1 MRDVSA
7 DASSTAAWRGG
18 SGETGDEVV
27 AFGGVPLRRN
37 RDGSW
42 SEPRYPAVC
51 VNGHELGP
59 YRVTIG
65 VRHCRCGILHRTAQC
80 NECGAT
86 YYLPRPGDRCE
97 STALDGRH
105 G

>member
-1 MRDVSA
+1 MSA
-7 DASSTAAWRGG
+7 DASSTAGPGRGADEAG
-18 SGETGDEVV
+18 AEVV
-27 AFGGVPLRRN
+27 GVGGVPLRRN
-37 RDGSW
+37 RDGGW
-42 SEPRYPAVC
+42 AEPRYPAVC

-65 VRHCRCGILHRTAQC
+65 VSHCRCGILHRTAQC

-86 YYLPRPGDRCE
+86 YYLPRPGDVCE
-97 STALDGRH
+97 SVALDGRH

>member
-1 MRDVSA
+1 MSA
-7 DASSTAAWRGG
+7 DASKTVGPGRGADAPG
-18 SGETGDEVV
+18 PEVV
-27 AFGGVPLRRN
+27 VVGGVPLRRN

-42 SEPRYPAVC
+42 SEPSYPAVC
-51 VNGHELGP
+51 TNGHALGP

-65 VRHCRCGILHRTAQC
+65 VSHCRCGILHRTAQC

-86 YYLPRPGDRCE
+86 YYLPRPGDGCE
-97 STALDGRH
+97 ATALDGRH

>member
-1 MRDVSA
+1 MSA
-7 DASSTAAWRGG
+7 DASKTAGPGRGADAPG
-18 SGETGDEVV
+18 AEVV
-27 AFGGVPLRRN
+27 VVGGVPLRRN

-42 SEPRYPAVC
+42 SEPSYPAVC
-51 VNGHELGP
+51 TNGHALGP

-65 VRHCRCGILHRTAQC
+65 VSHCRCGILHRTAQC

-86 YYLPRPGDRCE
+86 YYLPRPGDGCE
-97 STALDGRH
+97 ATALDGRH